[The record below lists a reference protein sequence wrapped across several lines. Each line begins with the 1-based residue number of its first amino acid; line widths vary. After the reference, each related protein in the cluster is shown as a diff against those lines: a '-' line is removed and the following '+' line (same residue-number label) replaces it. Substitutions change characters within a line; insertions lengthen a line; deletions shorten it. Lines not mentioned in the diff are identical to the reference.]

1 LSECFVQYSYI
12 NLYGVREITLN
23 ILIKTL
29 MHISEISVL
38 LLIPLR
44 FKTTKLKKKDLTEMN
59 ILKPKKLNLKE
70 NKIGEGHKIG
80 YQIKSD

>member
-1 LSECFVQYSYI
+1 
-12 NLYGVREITLN
+12 
-23 ILIKTL
+23 

>member
-1 LSECFVQYSYI
+1 MSECFVQYSYI

-80 YQIKSD
+80 YQIKCD